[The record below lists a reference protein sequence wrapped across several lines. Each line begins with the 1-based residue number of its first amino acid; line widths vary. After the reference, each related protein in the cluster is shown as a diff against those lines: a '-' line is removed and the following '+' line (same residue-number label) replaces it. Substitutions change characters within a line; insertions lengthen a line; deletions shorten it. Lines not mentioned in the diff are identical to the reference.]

1 MPSVEALRRRLIV
14 RNTDAPEVIDERVAK
29 AELELSFAKYFDKVV
44 VNDNLEQAIAETER
58 LIREFVQE

>member
-1 MPSVEALRRRLIV
+1 M
-14 RNTDAPEVIDERVAK
+14 AK